1 MIIVDFLKNYPAFRK
16 TLRPKPSPLSELAHL
31 PQPES
36 SKIGARSCCWR
47 QVNSLILENRV
58 IVSLK
63 PRRQKWL
70 KVKNLVFNQLIKGLP
85 TAGGGQHIVNAPK
98 SLKVPPPGRIS
109 ETARDP
115 DHQRPSGFVERTQ
128 RPPRHTTVQRKGGVY
143 CLDPEIIPC
152 YSTASTPKNNLIE
165 A

>member
-1 MIIVDFLKNYPAFRK
+1 M
-16 TLRPKPSPLSELAHL
+16 
-31 PQPES
+31 
-36 SKIGARSCCWR
+36 
-47 QVNSLILENRV
+47 QVNSRISENTV

-63 PRRQKWL
+63 PRRHKWL

-115 DHQRPSGFVERTQ
+115 DHQRPMGSLDPVR
-128 RPPRHTTVQRKGGVY
+128 RPPLHTTVQRKGGV
-143 CLDPEIIPC
+143 
-152 YSTASTPKNNLIE
+152 
-165 A
+165 